1 MEIRTLHES
10 DDRSRFQSG
19 DPDLDRFFHDFAGQN
34 QFKHY
39 VGVSYV
45 AVDEGHIL
53 GFATVA
59 PGHLEIEELPT
70 AARRKLPRY
79 PLPVLRLAR
88 LAVDI
93 SAQGLGVGGQLLKF
107 VLTLALRMAHE
118 FGCVGVI
125 VDAKPQ
131 AVDFYE
137 KYGFIRVEAVDV
149 LPDRVPSP
157 TPMFLPM
164 RAISATTAPLPNTR

>member
-1 MEIRTLHES
+1 M
-10 DDRSRFQSG
+10 
-19 DPDLDRFFHDFAGQN
+19 
-34 QFKHY
+34 
-39 VGVSYV
+39 
-45 AVDEGHIL
+45 
-53 GFATVA
+53 
-59 PGHLEIEELPT
+59 
-70 AARRKLPRY
+70 
-79 PLPVLRLAR
+79 
-88 LAVDI
+88 
-93 SAQGLGVGGQLLKF
+93 SAQGMGVGGQLLKF
-107 VLTLALRMAHE
+107 VLTLALRMARE

-164 RAISATTAPLPNTR
+164 RAISAASRHGRQR

>member
-1 MEIRTLHES
+1 MEIRALHES
-10 DDRSRFQSG
+10 DDRSLFHSG

-45 AVDEGHIL
+45 AIDESHIL

-70 AARRKLPRY
+70 AAQRKLPRY

-88 LAVDI
+88 LAVDM

-107 VLTLALRMAHE
+107 VLTLALRMARE

-131 AVDFYE
+131 AVDFYD
-137 KYGFIRVEAVDV
+137 KYGFIRVEAFDV
-149 LPDRVPSP
+149 LPDRGPSP
-157 TPMFLPM
+157 IPMFLPM
-164 RAISATTAPLPNTR
+164 RAISAAIAPLPNTR

>member
-1 MEIRTLHES
+1 MEIRALRES
-10 DDRSRFQSG
+10 DDRSRFRSG
-19 DPDLDRFFHDFAGQN
+19 DPHLDRFFHLFAGQN

-45 AVDEGHIL
+45 AVEEAHIF
-53 GFATVA
+53 GFATVS
-59 PGHLEIEELPT
+59 PGHLEIDSLPI

-88 LAVDI
+88 LAVDA
-93 SAQGLGVGGQLLKF
+93 SAQGQGVGAQLLKF
-107 VLTLALRMAHE
+107 VLMLAVRMASE

-131 AVDFYE
+131 AIDFYE
-137 KYGFIRVEAVDV
+137 KYGFIRVEAKGH
-149 LPDRVPSP
+149 LQPI
-157 TPMFLPM
+157 PMFLPM
-164 RAISATTAPLPNTR
+164 RAIAAATESRPTER